1 MAHLHFVFRV
11 GFWEKNLRMKL
22 CLRYR
27 LGGEKFT
34 VAIKSCL
41 KRDGKQYFERRILG
55 NILVEIFLLYTIV
68 DSSQIMS

>member
-1 MAHLHFVFRV
+1 
-11 GFWEKNLRMKL
+11 MKL

-55 NILVEIFLLYTIV
+55 NILVEIFFTLYYSRQQSNHV
-68 DSSQIMS
+68 LKDSQNFILEMN